1 MSVVRIAERPMH
13 RTAPLHLRTTPY
25 QKSEPPLPEKPVH
38 SCRAIRARRRINP
51 RFFLAILVTGGAGY
65 IGSHAARALRR
76 AGYDVVLY
84 DNLSTGFRRLA
95 QGFELVEGDI
105 SDEARL
111 KPVLARVDAV
121 MHFAAHAY
129 VGESVENPRKYF
141 RNNVLGALSLL
152 NAVLD
157 AGIRRFVFSSTC
169 AVYGIPG
176 KIPITEQTPREPVN
190 PYGASKLFF
199 ENALAAYSRAYRL
212 RSLSLRYFNAA
223 GADESGE
230 IGELHDPETHL
241 IPLALAASTP
251 NGRELQIY
259 GSDYPT
265 ADGTCLRVYI
275 HVSDL
280 ADAHVRALQYLEGNV
295 DKKSGDEKAG
305 NLAVNLGT
313 GRGYSVMEVIQ
324 AVEKATGRPVRRK
337 IGPRRPGDPP
347 ALIADPSKAQSLLGW
362 TAKRNLDDI
371 VSSAWS
377 WMQSSAS
384 NTNT

>member
-265 ADGTCLRVYI
+265 ADGTCLRDYI